1 MVVKISILLVNL
13 NNLEYTKECLNDL
26 LNQDIVFN
34 LRLIDQNS
42 SEFGTKEFFDEF
54 FSRHQNGDFY
64 GKINFLEVLNTGF
77 NKPLNHLWN
86 EYMNES
92 LTDFVCLLNNDVKV
106 SPNFLSSAVTIL
118 ENEPK
123 VGVVNHITNNIK
135 FSSWSD
141 SLNYIVMESPY
152 RQGWDPIFRK
162 SCYNN
167 IPENLNFFYGD
178 DFIYSKLYESGYKGA
193 YVLNSPMIH
202 FEKST
207 TTEKGGLRDCSE
219 DGNFFFSLNLYYK
232 NLTFNEELC
241 RWKPEFFE
249 ILKTDRV
256 SIINNIIEKN
266 NFKNYLEIGVR
277 DTSECFDLINCESK
291 DSVDPGFEREINN
304 VKYKLTSDEF
314 FKQLDLGNLDKDS
327 KYKWDIIFIDG
338 LHLSYQVDLDIKNS
352 LNHLS
357 ENGIIVVHDCNPPTL
372 SHAREDY
379 SNYNT
384 TAKAL
389 WNGTVWKT
397 FFKMRCTENN
407 LDMCVIDCDWGVGL
421 IKRGSQILCDIHN
434 PYFEYSIFDKHR
446 VKSLNLIQVNQF
458 QDWLLNPFY

>member
-141 SLNYIVMESPY
+141 SLNYIVMEIPY
-152 RQGWDPIFRK
+152 RQGWDPFFRK
-162 SCYNN
+162 TN
-167 IPENLNFFYGD
+167 
-178 DFIYSKLYESGYKGA
+178 
-193 YVLNSPMIH
+193 
-202 FEKST
+202 
-207 TTEKGGLRDCSE
+207 
-219 DGNFFFSLNLYYK
+219 
-232 NLTFNEELC
+232 FNE
-241 RWKPEFFE
+241 
-249 ILKTDRV
+249 I
-256 SIINNIIEKN
+256 
-266 NFKNYLEIGVR
+266 Y
-277 DTSECFDLINCESK
+277 
-291 DSVDPGFEREINN
+291 
-304 VKYKLTSDEF
+304 
-314 FKQLDLGNLDKDS
+314 
-327 KYKWDIIFIDG
+327 
-338 LHLSYQVDLDIKNS
+338 
-352 LNHLS
+352 
-357 ENGIIVVHDCNPPTL
+357 
-372 SHAREDY
+372 
-379 SNYNT
+379 
-384 TAKAL
+384 
-389 WNGTVWKT
+389 
-397 FFKMRCTENN
+397 
-407 LDMCVIDCDWGVGL
+407 
-421 IKRGSQILCDIHN
+421 
-434 PYFEYSIFDKHR
+434 
-446 VKSLNLIQVNQF
+446 
-458 QDWLLNPFY
+458 

>member
-446 VKSLNLIQVNQF
+446 VKSLNLIHLSSF
-458 QDWLLNPFY
+458 S

>member
-1 MVVKISILLVNL
+1 MVVKISILLINL

-106 SPNFLSSAVTIL
+106 SPNFLSSAITIL

-162 SCYNN
+162 SCYNK

-202 FEKST
+202 FERST
-207 TTEKGGLRDCSE
+207 TTEKRGLRDCSE
-219 DGNFFFSLNLYYK
+219 DGNFFSSLNLYYK
-232 NLTFNEELC
+232 NLTFNEVLC
-241 RWKPEFFE
+241 RWIPEFFE

-304 VKYKLTSDEF
+304 VKYK
-314 FKQLDLGNLDKDS
+314 
-327 KYKWDIIFIDG
+327 
-338 LHLSYQVDLDIKNS
+338 
-352 LNHLS
+352 
-357 ENGIIVVHDCNPPTL
+357 
-372 SHAREDY
+372 
-379 SNYNT
+379 
-384 TAKAL
+384 
-389 WNGTVWKT
+389 
-397 FFKMRCTENN
+397 
-407 LDMCVIDCDWGVGL
+407 
-421 IKRGSQILCDIHN
+421 
-434 PYFEYSIFDKHR
+434 
-446 VKSLNLIQVNQF
+446 
-458 QDWLLNPFY
+458 

>member
-92 LTDFVCLLNNDVKV
+92 LTDFVCLLNNDVKI
-106 SPNFLSSAVTIL
+106 SPNFLSSAITIL

-141 SLNYIVMESPY
+141 SLNYIIMESPY

-162 SCYNN
+162 SCYSN

-202 FEKST
+202 FERST

-219 DGNFFFSLNLYYK
+219 DGNFFSSLNLRYK
-232 NLTFNEELC
+232 HLTFNEELC
-241 RWKPEFFE
+241 RWKPEFSE
-249 ILKTDRV
+249 ILKTDRI

-277 DTSECFDLINCESK
+277 DTSDCFDLINCESK

-384 TAKAL
+384 TAKGF

-446 VKSLNLIQVNQF
+446 VKSLNLIQVNKY
-458 QDWLLNPFY
+458 QDWLSNPFY